1 MTAAA
6 DNTPPAR
13 IKDLPAE
20 RRRAIRAWCM
30 YDWANSAFATSG
42 TAAILPIYFVY
53 LFEEAMGDG
62 GAGVFLGVT
71 FTGSSV
77 WSIGV
82 AISTAI
88 VALTSPILG
97 VIADRAPIKKT
108 LLWVYTATGCA
119 FTCLAFL
126 SAYTAEPWLWL
137 FGTFMLA
144 NVGFAGGLVFYNTFL
159 PHIAPDHLLDDV
171 SSRGFAYGYVGGGLM
186 LAIHLAIITLAQD
199 TEYSDLAT
207 RASLASIGVWWF
219 GWALWTLRVVPEPPI
234 HTRVHGLNAL
244 SATRLAASEI
254 RRTFARLSRLRVTL
268 RYLISYLLFN
278 DGVQTVTAIAGAF
291 AADTLGIPLVFNM
304 ITILMIQ
311 FVAAPGAMLFSR
323 IAGKTS
329 TKFALSLSLMGW
341 GIVVLLGIALAPLDD
356 ADMREGVAPL
366 GSGPIDWWPLFVREN
381 LWTPLGFD
389 VGYQWIMVGAIAGL
403 VLGGSQALARS
414 LFAQITPE
422 TRSGEFFSFF
432 GFMSRASSVI
442 GPILYVA
449 ATAFFDTRIAILSLL
464 ILIVSGTIAL
474 RWVDVEEG
482 ARVAAEEDA
491 RRRGMG

>member
-1 MTAAA
+1 
-6 DNTPPAR
+6 
-13 IKDLPAE
+13 
-20 RRRAIRAWCM
+20 M

-244 SATRLAASEI
+244 TRHAAG
-254 RRTFARLSRLRVTL
+254 
-268 RYLISYLLFN
+268 
-278 DGVQTVTAIAGAF
+278 GVGDP
-291 AADTLGIPLVFNM
+291 ADVR
-304 ITILMIQ
+304 
-311 FVAAPGAMLFSR
+311 AP
-323 IAGKTS
+323 
-329 TKFALSLSLMGW
+329 
-341 GIVVLLGIALAPLDD
+341 
-356 ADMREGVAPL
+356 VAP
-366 GSGPIDWWPLFVREN
+366 PRNAE
-381 LWTPLGFD
+381 
-389 VGYQWIMVGAIAGL
+389 
-403 VLGGSQALARS
+403 
-414 LFAQITPE
+414 
-422 TRSGEFFSFF
+422 
-432 GFMSRASSVI
+432 
-442 GPILYVA
+442 IL
-449 ATAFFDTRIAILSLL
+449 D
-464 ILIVSGTIAL
+464 
-474 RWVDVEEG
+474 
-482 ARVAAEEDA
+482 
-491 RRRGMG
+491 